1 MRRNQEKIKKIRR
14 NEYFCGAESKMR
26 RNDGF
31 WGPFGNPVKKKK
43 MGGVLGAKF
52 GPNLIDTVKK
62 AEKVALSISFL
73 IFCIGN
79 TFRNKI

>member
-1 MRRNQEKIKKIRR
+1 MSTFEEQSQKWGEMMVFEDPLGTLSKKT
-14 NEYFCGAESKMR
+14 
-26 RNDGF
+26 
-31 WGPFGNPVKKKK
+31 K

-62 AEKVALSISFL
+62 AEKVALSISFF